1 MVYYYEIDFK
11 KGKFILTENNVD
23 EHSAFLE
30 AFEVDVLKKTLE
42 NKFFNSDLKRL
53 DYLRGVL
60 DMDDENGIDVGS
72 YYSLVK
78 AVVNQSFRTN
88 FKIKEPKFYV
98 HVLPI
103 YEGYLNISEET
114 PNAFYFDTKNQWKG
128 NQVKFTKEEI
138 EELKKYPQ
146 LKGINFDECLERVE
160 EDN

>member
-78 AVVNQSFRTN
+78 AVVNRSFKTDSE
-88 FKIKEPKFYV
+88 ISEPKFYV

-103 YEGYLNISEET
+103 CEGYLNIDQAT
-114 PNAFYFDTKNQWKG
+114 PNGFYFDTKNQWGGSKTE
-128 NQVKFTKEEI
+128 FTKSEI
-138 EELKKYPQ
+138 EKMKYDEHF
-146 LKGINFDECLERVE
+146 KGINFDECLERVE
-160 EDN
+160 EDD